1 MQETLGDKVTGW
13 AIYALQTF
21 GTLPYGF
28 QVEPFVSDKEADRE
42 RLVVKVEIGPQLLE
56 ADQCFSGNITFTLK
70 TTRREADLA
79 KDLWAR
85 VEDCL
90 TQGLMNPDSN
100 QQALATFS
108 RLDFLTED
116 AQVDISNTP
125 NTRKFV
131 RTIPLHV
138 KLL

>member
-1 MQETLGDKVTGW
+1 MSKPLCVFQSPIWTRSGYGDW
-13 AIYALQTF
+13 AEAIAKSLLRYDKFDLMLVPTRWGHCSKKNLQ
-21 GTLPYGF
+21 
-28 QVEPFVSDKEADRE
+28 
-42 RLVVKVEIGPQLLE
+42 
-56 ADQCFSGNITFTLK
+56 
-70 TTRREADLA
+70 ADLA